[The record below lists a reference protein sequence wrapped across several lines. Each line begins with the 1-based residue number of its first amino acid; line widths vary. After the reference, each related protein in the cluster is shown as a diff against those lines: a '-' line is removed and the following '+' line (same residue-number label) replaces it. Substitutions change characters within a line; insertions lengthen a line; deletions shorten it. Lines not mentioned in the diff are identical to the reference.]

1 MGDLDKNIEGQGKQS
16 RVIWLDPNKSNNKMV
31 NPDDLTINV
40 EFSTVRKGR
49 SIVISGER
57 FESTEN
63 SSNVINFIEGS
74 KVSEN
79 SENRSLTTRYTNAI
93 SLDLMNPSG
102 DDQSDGFYDDYESL
116 GIESIDIEFNTAYTP
131 IIKIKF
137 IDVRGNAIL
146 SQGNSSKYKMFFEL
160 PYPLFK
166 LKIKGFYGKAVT
178 YCLHLQRWNAN
189 FNSETGNFEI
199 QADFI
204 GYTYAFLT
212 DMLIG
217 LVRATSFTDKG
228 RRKLEE
234 KRKTYKDESLIITI
248 DEMLE
253 QIVNF
258 NNTFNKIK
266 ENDDDVKSLN
276 KLDDSLDKLKT
287 ISEEVSRFI
296 DVFDGDNPPFKNDTI
311 LVTNDN
317 EDEDKEKSYLEFK
330 KNLSS
335 YIEEYNNILPSKL
348 SSLKIDT
355 KIDSLILKTKGI
367 TKSELNKEAS
377 SDNPKFIIKT
387 EGNRLLPHFIK
398 ENIDI
403 ANSIISEIKL
413 NNDISNDVSFNVY
426 SFNLLLEKIKI
437 KKNEIGE
444 YKDDITEKV
453 VITLSDSIEEQ
464 LGFNPTIRNIFRVLA
479 VNTEVFLEVL
489 RDVSI
494 ASQNNP
500 IRDKEIKK
508 LIPNSGNGD
517 ASEVPLN
524 INPSHINKVI
534 YPWPEYREQDKNQ
547 VFVETYMGSN
557 ENITPQNIDELRF
570 TEELLRGF
578 VDVVRSDDNISRL
591 EEVLNADGDIDKI
604 DTNVKEKWWPVSTAD
619 LPLGNININKN
630 PYLKALE
637 NNTSEYELIRVLFYR
652 IFLFSNSYLNGKI
665 PEYLIDTQAKLE
677 VENIY
682 SALAYLGGENGKK
695 IAQLFN
701 NKNKEILLQI
711 GIEGHDNLKLNNE
724 KKPFFTEDIITLYS
738 DSDRKITKGD
748 NFYIY
753 DYIKDENSLESYIP
767 INDGFSGEIFY
778 ENGKLKKYDRL
789 TSLKNA
795 GYVFID
801 SGVNAKNIPLTK
813 RDNGSYGFDI
823 VDNSKYVSNINNYTP
838 NIQYEATLK
847 QLERVSNQLQSRS
860 INITDIGINT
870 LNYPTIIQNIDG
882 NEKYYAKNLKPHI
895 QETYPVN
902 DFNFL
907 PYFYY
912 QTDTDLG
919 KIFKRDLTCGTYMVK
934 LKFEGDENYK
944 QRLLGGGLVSSQKE
958 FLTLGNIKNGDL
970 LLPYIGSTI
979 STPVYSSGEGVR
991 SWYLDNGYLYTKNNL
1006 LEGSNEDY
1014 FIPFIEFG
1022 SALRDNFIINSGPTT
1037 LVPNLYD
1044 NEIRNRTTNLLKV
1057 RPIKQSLF
1065 GSWLYNQQKHKE
1077 AKAILFLHT
1086 IPFNG
1091 VNMKNN
1097 NDIPN
1102 GYFFDKESDY
1112 FLTSTGV
1119 FNFDLDSSN
1128 MDGNGL
1134 WVEDKNSIL
1143 AKTLFQSINGLIHVP
1158 KSWLLFIGGILWR
1171 MEQDE
1176 DPIIF
1181 KDIYS
1186 DNKFNTLIND
1196 TFLPKKDEYLFY
1208 FEKELTN
1215 NEKPWGM
1222 WFDGYSNPELK
1233 SGVII
1238 NKSYIPVDKTLR
1250 FLPKSIKEQIIKYF
1264 ITWVN
1269 DSDNG
1274 FIKIQEE
1281 LEIWDGLDKV
1291 DITNPIEKTEEY
1303 ISKLQTFTNSVDL
1316 FFEPDI
1322 DNEID
1327 KKSLRVDRINL
1338 NTLENIF
1345 GKNVK
1350 NNYDFVY
1357 VNNENVGQ
1365 GKGEIGNVQLILKQ
1379 NTEIQTILVNLFT
1392 EPVILKNNNPNIWNL
1407 ASSKRDII
1415 GLDIN
1420 ESLIAQGYNLN
1431 DDGSLKNGKS
1441 IKIRKTQF
1449 DSFIDSFLNHYKQL
1463 YNSFQTSE
1471 FVDNSEEKQRVFGTT
1486 DDDKIKLQIYR
1497 TLSSIND
1504 KWVNGSKTGCPTEVC
1519 GYNNSGDIEIRD
1531 KYRNDS
1537 GCPSLLDTF
1546 RFVDRAFRDIGD
1558 DFYLNLN
1565 YINEIITGNYNQS
1578 FFDVVNQILTNNNFN
1593 FIALPTFF
1601 NFNDIEELKTAFTP
1615 YSYKDTA
1622 NTKGNGGPGFICVY
1636 VGQTST
1642 NLDLGT
1648 ESTYPDDGLSFRYDD
1663 NINDI
1668 IIQKEASD
1676 FTEDSKVGD
1685 LNVPV
1690 FAINYGQQNQNYF
1703 KSLKLDQREF
1713 TETMESLQ
1721 VIEDISLGGD
1731 KSKATYAG
1739 NNLFNVYKTR
1749 SYSATVDMMGSAM
1762 IQPMMYF
1769 QLSNVPM
1776 FRGAYLIFKVNH
1788 SIKPHSMTTS
1798 FTGNRVKKTKTPLL
1812 DKATM
1817 YMNLIGLDGPTIP
1830 IDNRTPKNKLAP
1842 IVRTLVENGI
1852 VNGVPENR
1860 GNITFEPIDFSK
1872 LNRLWD
1878 SFGKKSN
1885 ENEIGNLLISE
1896 AIEPLTKMLNDWFD
1910 WMVANEF
1917 SGFVINGVKKYAGIT
1932 SIYRTI
1938 EKQRS
1943 LKGSQ
1948 KKSSATPSTSYHGW
1962 GVAIDLQY
1970 YDKSGN
1976 SIPNK
1981 ANNPEYF
1988 DVDKNPAIKWLY
2000 DNSYKY
2006 GWVIP
2011 TLLRDGKGTLEEHW
2025 HWEYHGTS
2033 AKCIIEKS
2041 PKIYGYKVDTT
2052 GEVFEFVKNPKTL
2065 NGEIAVYENCDYI
2078 RPNEGDGDET
2088 GENDMIAG
2096 IEKIP
2101 QEELTK
2107 YKNNSLTQLGNI

>member
-40 EFSTVRKGR
+40 EFSTIRKGR

-102 DDQSDGFYDDYESL
+102 DEQSDEFYDDYESL

-228 RRKLEE
+228 RIKLEE
-234 KRKTYKDESLIITI
+234 KRKTYKDGSLIITI

-253 QIVNF
+253 QIVKF

-296 DVFDGDNPPFKNDTI
+296 DSFGGDNPPFKNDTI
-311 LVTNDN
+311 LVTINN
-317 EDEDKEKSYLEFK
+317 EDEEKETSYSEFK

-335 YIEEYNNILPSKL
+335 NIEQFNDNLPSKL

-355 KIDSLILKTKGI
+355 KIDNLILKTKGI
-367 TKSELNKEAS
+367 TKSELTQEA
-377 SDNPKFIIKT
+377 NINNTKFNIKT
-387 EGNRLLPHFIK
+387 EGNRLSPPYIK
-398 ENIDI
+398 SNIDI
-403 ANSIISEIKL
+403 ANSIIEQIKL
-413 NNDISNDVSFNVY
+413 NNDISDDVSFNVY

-437 KKNEIGE
+437 KKNEIGQF
-444 YKDDITEKV
+444 KDDITEKV

-494 ASQNNP
+494 ASQSNP

-517 ASEVPLN
+517 ASDVPLN

-534 YPWPEYREQDKNQ
+534 YPWPEYRERDKNQ

-591 EEVLNADGDIDKI
+591 EEILNADGDIDKI

-619 LPLGNININKN
+619 LPLGNTNINKN

-701 NKNKEILLQI
+701 NINQETLLKI

-724 KKPFFTEDIITLYS
+724 KKPFFSEDIIKLYS
-738 DSDRKITKGD
+738 DSNIKMIKAPV
-748 NFYIY
+748 FYVY
-753 DYIKDENSLESYIP
+753 EYIKDEETLESFIP

-789 TSLKNA
+789 TSLKNS

-801 SGVNAKNIPLTK
+801 GGVTQKYIPLTK

-838 NIQYEATLK
+838 NIQYENTLK
-847 QLERVSNQLQSRS
+847 QLERFGKKYQNNNIDIRQVS
-860 INITDIGINT
+860 INT
-870 LNYPTIIQNIDG
+870 LKYPTILKSLDEDG
-882 NEKYYAKNLKPHI
+882 KQKYYTENLKPFI
-895 QETYPVN
+895 QESYPVN
-902 DFNFL
+902 DVNAL
-907 PYFYY
+907 PYFYHE
-912 QTDTDLG
+912 TNVDLGNLLDTD
-919 KIFKRDLTCGTYMVK
+919 IISGTYLVKQTFEDGKFNEQKIIGGFNSGTFTSNK
-934 LKFEGDENYK
+934 LKPIKLGQIEN
-944 QRLLGGGLVSSQKE
+944 
-958 FLTLGNIKNGDL
+958 NNL
-970 LLPYIGSTI
+970 LLPVVASGLGTPFYSKGNGIRKWYI
-979 STPVYSSGEGVR
+979 E
-991 SWYLDNGYLYTKNNL
+991 NGYLKTQSSL
-1006 LEGSNEDY
+1006 LSENEDY

-1022 SALRDNFIINSGPTT
+1022 SSLGMKFI
-1037 LVPNLYD
+1037 D
-1044 NEIRNRTTNLLKV
+1044 KTTNNRFNPGLYTEFSNDGKNKIV
-1057 RPIKQSLF
+1057 SFYRPIKQSLF
-1065 GSWLYNQQKHKE
+1065 GSWLYNQQNKKE
-1077 AKAILFLHT
+1077 SKALLFLHT
-1086 IPFNG
+1086 IPFNSFNYG
-1091 VNMKNN
+1091 DSKEYQEITNN
-1097 NDIPN
+1097 
-1102 GYFFDKESDY
+1102 YFFDKESDY
-1112 FLTSTGV
+1112 FLTS
-1119 FNFDLDSSN
+1119 
-1128 MDGNGL
+1128 DGTKDNIFLGH
-1134 WVEDKNSIL
+1134 
-1143 AKTLFQSINGLIHVP
+1143 ALFQSFNGLIHAP
-1158 KSWLLFIGGILWR
+1158 KAWLLFIGGILWR
-1171 MEQDE
+1171 MEQNE

-1181 KDIYS
+1181 KDSYS
-1186 DNKFNTLIND
+1186 SNKFNTLISD
-1196 TFLPKKDEYLFY
+1196 EFLPKKDEYLFY
-1208 FEKELTN
+1208 HYYSKGGSKPLSYH
-1215 NEKPWGM
+1215 KPWGM
-1222 WFDGYSNPELK
+1222 FFKELGEPEK
-1233 SGVII
+1233 KDGVII

-1250 FLPKSIKEQIIKYF
+1250 YLPKSIKEQIINYF
-1264 ITWVN
+1264 LTWVN
-1269 DSDNG
+1269 DEDNG
-1274 FIKIQEE
+1274 FIKIQNE
-1281 LEIWDGLDKV
+1281 LEIWDGFDKT
-1291 DITNPIEKTEEY
+1291 DIKDTISKTEEY
-1303 ISKLQTFTNSVDL
+1303 INKLKEFSEATNISS
-1316 FFEPDI
+1316 EP
-1322 DNEID
+1322 NVTNVLERET
-1327 KKSLRVDRINL
+1327 LRVDKINL

-1350 NNYDFVY
+1350 DNYDFVY

-1365 GKGEIGNVQLILKQ
+1365 GKGDIGNVQLILKQ
-1379 NTEIQTILVNLFT
+1379 NTEIQRILVNLFT

-1431 DDGSLKNGKS
+1431 NDGSLKNGKS

-1449 DSFIDSFLNHYKQL
+1449 ESFIDSFLNHYKEL
-1463 YNSFQTSE
+1463 YDSFQTSE

-1504 KWVNGSKTGCPTEVC
+1504 KWVNGIKTGCPTEVC

-1531 KYRNDS
+1531 KYRKDS

-1565 YINEIITGNYNQS
+1565 YINEIITGNYSQS

-1622 NTKGNGGPGFICVY
+1622 NTKGNGGPGFVCVY

-1842 IVRTLVENGI
+1842 IVRTLDENGI
-1852 VNGVPENR
+1852 FNGVPENR

-1872 LNRLWD
+1872 LTRLWD
-1878 SFGKKSN
+1878 SFGKKSK
-1885 ENEIGNLLISE
+1885 ENENLLISE
-1896 AIEPLTKMLNDWFD
+1896 AVEPLTKMLNDWFD

-1917 SGFVINGVKKYAGIT
+1917 SGFVINGITKYAGIT

-1943 LKGSQ
+1943 LKDNQ

-1970 YDKSGN
+1970 YDKSGK

-1981 ANNPEYF
+1981 ANSPEYF

-2107 YKNNSLTQLGNI
+2107 YKDNSLTQLGNI